1 MRVCLLVM
9 AVIASSATGYAQEVI
24 KVGAK
29 LFTPSVIKE
38 GPVYSGFE
46 YELMEHVA
54 QHLNWEIEYVPIVGV
69 SNALAAVGDG
79 IDIGIGGIS
88 KTSERNKTY
97 GFSESVVP
105 AGLVVLMLREDQ
117 SSVWKATQD
126 FIDKGAWIW
135 VLLMLVWIILA
146 GHIIWISEWGS
157 QEIRNTYSKEGI
169 GQAIWLA
176 FATGTTIG
184 YGDVTP
190 KTTIGRTT
198 AFVVWLS
205 FTVFVGFALA
215 EINSSLVVQKLDVA
229 QLKLSELQG
238 KTIATVKNS
247 TSVQAAQKLKGICV
261 EVATIEETYKLL
273 ETEQVYAVIYDAP
286 VLKHFTANQGQANFA
301 VVTPPFALQDYAW
314 VFAPGDARIPQ
325 VNSAILHL
333 KQTGVYEQL
342 FTKYFN

>member
-1 MRVCLLVM
+1 MGIFLLVL
-9 AVIASSATGYAQEVI
+9 AFSAAGHAQEVV

-29 LFTPSVIKE
+29 LFTPSVMKE

-54 QHLNWEIEYVPIVGV
+54 QHLKWEVEYVPTVGV
-69 SNALAAVGDG
+69 ANVLAAVGDG
-79 IDIGIGGIS
+79 VDVAIGGIS
-88 KTSERNKTY
+88 KTVERNERY
-97 GFSESVVP
+97 GFSDSVVP
-105 AGLVVLMLREDQ
+105 AGLVVLMPREDQ

-126 FIDKGAWIW
+126 FVDKGAWKW
-135 VLLMLVWIILA
+135 VLLMLAWILFA

-157 QEIRNTYSKEGI
+157 QEIKNTYSKDGI
-169 GQAIWLA
+169 GQAVWLA

-190 KTTIGRTT
+190 KTTLGRAT

-215 EINSSLVVQKLDVA
+215 EINSSLVVQKLDVS
-229 QLKLSELQG
+229 QMKLSELKG

-247 TSVQAAQKLKGICV
+247 TSVQAIKKLEGVYV
-261 EVATIEETYKLL
+261 EVDSIEEAYTLL
-273 ETEQVYAVIYDAP
+273 ATEQVYAVIYDAP
-286 VLKHFTANQGQANFA
+286 VLRHFVANRGQEKFSI
-301 VVTPPFALQDYAW
+301 VSPPFALQDYAW
-314 VFAPGDARIPQ
+314 VFAPGDARITQ
-325 VNSAILHL
+325 VNAALLYL

-342 FTKYFN
+342 YTKYFH